1 MRVGRWI
8 LGTVAGVV
16 LLVILTVLVVTVFV
30 DPNRYR
36 GQVERAVADATGQ
49 PFKITG
55 DLRISWYP
63 WLALAMGPARFGQPA
78 AAGEPPLV
86 EWKGARVGAKLIPL
100 TQGELI
106 VSRIRLEGAQFY
118 LRRSADGRAN
128 WDEAIQSFKSR
139 RAQTTK
145 TPSAAPGPQ
154 IAGFE
159 IRDGGLVYVDEATG
173 RRISL
178 AGWSLDVGE
187 WKAGATFP
195 VETSLTFRGESVPP
209 VAAITAGPPKKRN
222 GNATAATKTNGGGHA
237 GAAAG
242 ASPLEVDL
250 RLAGRVHVSDD
261 GNDIDIFGLEA
272 INRVRGGSLPQKGV
286 PVEFQVSRLAAR
298 LTPLDIG
305 ISELSGRVADVRLTA
320 AIQAGETGADKA
332 LYVRGPLS
340 LQTGS
345 VREFLAAL
353 AIKAP
358 LPLDK
363 TTFGAMKLNSMWDWT
378 AGTVTVNNIDLLLDE
393 THFTGELKRAAADD
407 AQWTFSLH
415 GDKIGLS
422 RYVELEDTSKEPFEL
437 PVGPL
442 RALNM
447 QGELTFEQAWL
458 ADAQMKNV
466 RLRVEMA
473 DGAVRQTA
481 NEAVN

>member
-1 MRVGRWI
+1 
-8 LGTVAGVV
+8 
-16 LLVILTVLVVTVFV
+16 
-30 DPNRYR
+30 
-36 GQVERAVADATGQ
+36 
-49 PFKITG
+49 
-55 DLRISWYP
+55 
-63 WLALAMGPARFGQPA
+63 
-78 AAGEPPLV
+78 
-86 EWKGARVGAKLIPL
+86 
-100 TQGELI
+100 
-106 VSRIRLEGAQFY
+106 
-118 LRRSADGRAN
+118 
-128 WDEAIQSFKSR
+128 
-139 RAQTTK
+139 
-145 TPSAAPGPQ
+145 
-154 IAGFE
+154 
-159 IRDGGLVYVDEATG
+159 VDESSG
-173 RRISL
+173 RRVRLS
-178 AGWSLDVGE
+178 AWSLDVGE

-195 VETSLTFRGESVPP
+195 VETSLTFRNESTPSGS
-209 VAAITAGPPKKRN
+209 AA
-222 GNATAATKTNGGGHA
+222 
-237 GAAAG
+237 
-242 ASPLEVDL
+242 PLDVDV
-250 RLAGRVHVSDD
+250 RVAGRVHVSDD

-272 INRVRGGSLPQKGV
+272 TNRVRGGTLPAKGV
-286 PVEFQVSRLAAR
+286 PVDFQVSRLAAR
-298 LTPLDIG
+298 LSPLDIG

-332 LYVRGPLS
+332 LYVRGPLT

-345 VREFLAAL
+345 VREFLSAL

-378 AGTVTVNNIDLLLDE
+378 GGTVTVNNIDLQLDE

-422 RYVELEDTSKEPFEL
+422 RYVAIEETSKEPFEL

-458 ADAQMKNV
+458 ADAQMRNV

-481 NEAVN
+481 NEAAN

>member
-36 GQVERAVADATGQ
+36 GQIERTVADATGQ
-49 PFKITG
+49 PFQITG
-55 DLRISWYP
+55 DLKISWYP
-63 WLALAMGPARFGQPA
+63 WLALTMGPARFGQPA
-78 AAGEPPLV
+78 APGQPPLV
-86 EWKGARVGAKLIPL
+86 TWQGARVGAKLIPL

-106 VSRIRLEGAQFY
+106 VSRVRLEGAQFY
-118 LRRSADGRAN
+118 LRRGADGRAN
-128 WDEAIQSFKSR
+128 WDEAIQSYKNR
-139 RAQTTK
+139 RAQATK
-145 TPSAAPGPQ
+145 TPSNAPGPQ
-154 IAGFE
+154 VAGFE
-159 IRDGGLVYVDEATG
+159 IRDGGLVYVDETSG
-173 RRISL
+173 RRIRL
-178 AGWSLDVGE
+178 AKWSLDVGE

-195 VETSLTFRGESVPP
+195 VETSLTFRNESTPSSPP
-209 VAAITAGPPKKRN
+209 ESAKSTPPREAA
-222 GNATAATKTNGGGHA
+222 
-237 GAAAG
+237 
-242 ASPLEVDL
+242 PLEIDL
-250 RLAGRVHVSDD
+250 RAAGRVHVSDD
-261 GNDIDIFGLEA
+261 GNDIDVFGLEA
-272 INRVRGGSLPQKGV
+272 TNHVRGGPLPQKGV
-286 PVEFQVSRLAAR
+286 PVDFQVSRLAAR
-298 LTPLDIG
+298 LSPLDIG
-305 ISELSGRVADVRLTA
+305 ISEISGRVADVRLTA

-363 TTFGAMKLNSMWDWT
+363 TTFGPMKLNSMWDWT
-378 AGTVTVNNIDLLLDE
+378 AGTVTVNNIDLQLDE
-393 THFTGELKRAAADD
+393 THFTGDMKRAAADD

-422 RYVELEDTSKEPFEL
+422 RYVELEDTSKAPFEL
-437 PVGPL
+437 PVATL

-473 DGAVRQTA
+473 DGAVRQTT
-481 NEAVN
+481 NGAVN

>member
-1 MRVGRWI
+1 
-8 LGTVAGVV
+8 VAGVV

-36 GQVERAVADATGQ
+36 GQVERAVIDATGQ
-49 PFKITG
+49 PFKIVG
-55 DLRISWYP
+55 DLHISWYP
-63 WLALAMGPARFGQPA
+63 WLALRMGPARFGQPA
-78 AAGEPPLV
+78 AAGEPPLL

-106 VSRIRLEGAQFY
+106 IDRIRLEGAQFY
-118 LRRSADGRAN
+118 LRRGADGRAN
-128 WDEAIQSFKSR
+128 WDEAIQSFRSR
-139 RAQTTK
+139 RAQTPR
-145 TPSAAPGPQ
+145 TPTNAPGPQ

-159 IRDGGLVYVDEATG
+159 IRDGGLIYVDESSG
-173 RRISL
+173 RRLRLSS
-178 AGWSLDVGE
+178 WSLDVGE

-195 VETSLTFRGESVPP
+195 VETSLTLRNES
-209 VAAITAGPPKKRN
+209 APK
-222 GNATAATKTNGGGHA
+222 GATKR
-237 GAAAG
+237 AAVP
-242 ASPLEVDL
+242 PLEVDL
-250 RLAGRVHVSDD
+250 KVAGRVHVSDD
-261 GNDIDIFGLEA
+261 ANDIDIFGLEST
-272 INRVRGGSLPQKGV
+272 NRVRGGTLPAKGV
-286 PVEFQVSRLAAR
+286 PVDFQVSRLAAR
-298 LTPLDIG
+298 LSPLDVG

-345 VREFLAAL
+345 LREFLSAL

-363 TTFGAMKLNSMWDWT
+363 STFGAMKLSSMWDWT
-378 AGTVTVNNIDLLLDE
+378 GGAVTVNDIDLQLDE
-393 THFTGELKRAAADD
+393 TRFTGELKRTAADD

-422 RYVELEDTSKEPFEL
+422 RYVLLEDTSQKPFEL
-437 PVGPL
+437 PVAEL

-466 RLRVEMA
+466 RVKVEMA

-481 NEAVN
+481 NGAVN

>member
-1 MRVGRWI
+1 
-8 LGTVAGVV
+8 VV
-16 LLVILTVLVVTVFV
+16 LLAILTVLVVTVFV

-36 GQVERAVADATGQ
+36 GQVERAVTDATGQ
-49 PFKITG
+49 PFKIVG
-55 DLRISWYP
+55 DLEISWYP
-63 WLALAMGPARFGQPA
+63 WLALTMGPARFGQPGA
-78 AAGEPPLV
+78 PGEPPLV
-86 EWKGARVGAKLIPL
+86 AWQRARVGAKLIPL

-106 VSRIRLEGAQFY
+106 VSRVRLEGAQFY

-128 WDEAIQSFKSR
+128 WDEAIQSFKNR
-139 RAQTTK
+139 RAQAPK
-145 TPSAAPGPQ
+145 TPSNAPGPQ

-159 IRDGGLVYVDEATG
+159 IRDGGLVFADDSSG
-173 RRISL
+173 RRVRFS
-178 AGWSLDVGE
+178 AWSLDVGE

-195 VETSLTFRGESVPP
+195 VETSLTFRNESAPKE
-209 VAAITAGPPKKRN
+209 AAAKRT
-222 GNATAATKTNGGGHA
+222 TAAKSD
-237 GAAAG
+237 G

-250 RLAGRVHVSDD
+250 HVAGRVHVSDD

-272 INRVRGGSLPQKGV
+272 TNRVRGGALPTKGV
-286 PVEFQVSRLAAR
+286 PVDFQVSRLAAR
-298 LTPLDIG
+298 LSPLDIG
-305 ISELSGRVADVRLTA
+305 ISELSGRIADVRLTA
-320 AIQAGETGADKA
+320 AIQAGETGAEKA
-332 LYVRGPLS
+332 LYARGPLS

-345 VREFLAAL
+345 VREFLSAL

-363 TTFGAMKLNSMWDWT
+363 TTFGPMTLNSMWDWT
-378 AGTVTVNNIDLLLDE
+378 GGTVTVNNIDLQLDE

-407 AQWTFSLH
+407 AQWTFALH

-422 RYVELEDTSKEPFEL
+422 RYVALEDTSKEPFEL
-437 PVGPL
+437 PVAQL

>member
-1 MRVGRWI
+1 VRVGRWI

-16 LLVILTVLVVTVFV
+16 LLAILTVLVVTVFV

-36 GQVERAVADATGQ
+36 GQIERAVADATGQ
-49 PFKITG
+49 PFKIVG
-55 DLRISWYP
+55 DLQISWYP
-63 WLALAMGPARFGQPA
+63 WLALRMGPARFGQPA
-78 AAGEPPLV
+78 APGEPPLL
-86 EWKGARVGAKLIPL
+86 EWQGARVGAKLIPL

-106 VSRIRLEGAQFY
+106 IDRIRLEGAQFY

-128 WDEAIQSFKSR
+128 WDEAIQSFKTR
-139 RAQTTK
+139 RAQVPK
-145 TPSAAPGPQ
+145 TPNTAPGPQ

-159 IRDGGLVYVDEATG
+159 IRDGGLVYVDEASG
-173 RRISL
+173 RRVRL
-178 AGWSLDVGE
+178 AAWSLDVGE
-187 WKAGATFP
+187 WKAGATVP
-195 VETSLTFRGESVPP
+195 VETRVTFRNESIPQE
-209 VAAITAGPPKKRN
+209 
-222 GNATAATKTNGGGHA
+222 
-237 GAAAG
+237 AAARRDAPTKPRG
-242 ASPLEVDL
+242 GSKASATPERDRGVPLEVDL

-272 INRVRGGSLPQKGV
+272 TNRVRGGTLPGKGV
-286 PVEFQVSRLAAR
+286 PVDFQVSRLAAR

-363 TTFGAMKLNSMWDWT
+363 TTFGAMRLSSMWDWT
-378 AGTVTVNNIDLLLDE
+378 GGTVTVNNIDLQLDE
-393 THFTGELKRAAADD
+393 THFTGELRRAAADD

-422 RYVELEDTSKEPFEL
+422 RYVAIEDTSEEPFEL
-437 PVGPL
+437 PVREL

-466 RLRVEMA
+466 RLKVEMA